1 LLYYVDREQKAR
13 AMSFLHVTDR
23 QGQLHILEGVD
34 GWRVMELLRDY
45 KVGVDGACG
54 GACSC
59 ASCHVIV
66 DAEWADRLYAARD
79 EELDKL
85 DELPVLHKTSRLSCQ
100 ILWSDALDGLKLTLG
115 EAY

>member
-1 LLYYVDREQKAR
+1 MAY
-13 AMSFLHVTDR
+13 LHVTDR
-23 QGQLHILEGVD
+23 QGEMHVLEGVE

-45 KVGVDGACG
+45 KIGIEGACG

-66 DAEWADRLYAARD
+66 DEAWFEKLYPARED
-79 EELDKL
+79 ELDKL
-85 DELPVLHKTSRLSCQ
+85 DELPVLHATSRLSCQ
-100 ILWSDALDGLKLTLG
+100 ILWSDALDGLKLKLG